1 MLFSLETVLKALL
14 VHVMCTSFVCAETHI
29 DVKKLLESAHE
40 AARKEKQTIDQLVRQ
55 SQTKI
60 SQIAI
65 NEKGAIEPK
74 GCAVGGCA
82 GLQDTSSAS
91 PSRQSPLL
99 DAKRPLIFVS
109 ASMPLE
115 SLKRLAY
122 QAVQRGAILV
132 IRGMVKGSMMETAH
146 LVDQIDHPLE
156 IDPKLFER
164 FGVKRVPV
172 FLIPH
177 NDTWH
182 TVSGNV
188 DLEFAL
194 ETVNNDR
201 VGHTQQKENKR

>member
-29 DVKKLLESAHE
+29 DVKKLLESAQE
-40 AARKEKQTIDQLVRQ
+40 AALREKQTVDQLVRQ

-60 SQIAI
+60 
-65 NEKGAIEPK
+65 NDKGAIEPK

-82 GLQDTSSAS
+82 GVQDTSAALQL
-91 PSRQSPLL
+91 RQSPLL

-132 IRGMVKGSMMETAH
+132 IRGMVKGSMIETAH

-164 FGVKRVPV
+164 FGVKQVPV